1 MNNLSENKI
10 IQWFKQA
17 LKPPPVLTVSE
28 WADQH
33 RILSKK
39 SASEPGKY
47 RTSRTPYLKEIMDCL
62 SVSHPAKVIVFKK
75 SAQVGAT
82 ECGNNWLG
90 YIIDH
95 APGPIMAVQPTVD
108 TAKRNS
114 RLRIEP
120 LIDETPSIK
129 KKIAS
134 TKSRDSAN
142 TILQKDFDGGT
153 LVLTGANSAAGLR
166 SMPAKYLLLDEVN
179 AYPHSVED
187 EGDPISLV
195 FARSKTFSR
204 RKAFLIS
211 TPTTKGACRISEEFE
226 KSDKRFFHVPCPHCN
241 EFQKLEFKNL
251 KWPQGKPHEAGY
263 YCEHCT
269 AEIEEKYKS
278 KMLSRG
284 KWIAEGV
291 SDTIGFFINALYS
304 PAGWQS
310 WKEIAKEYEDAKEE
324 LEKLKKHEKMK
335 AFTNTVMGEAYEESG
350 DVPEWRRIYNQ
361 REGYKIGNVPKGGL
375 FLTAGV
381 DVQKDRI
388 EIEVVAWGRNKE
400 SWSVDY
406 QTFTGN
412 TDTELPWVELSSY
425 IERAFETDSGAHLPI
440 SYVAVDSGYNTQ
452 HVYNFCR
459 KYPVTRLA
467 PVKGEDGLQ
476 MLVGQAKPV
485 DVKLN
490 GKTWRRGVRLFKV
503 GVSMAKS
510 ELYGQLKME
519 YPLDG
524 QAFPPGFCHFPMY
537 GEEYFRQLTAEKVI
551 IKRNRKNFSVMEWV
565 KDRERNEALD
575 CRVYA
580 RAAASIY
587 GLDRFKSTDWDK
599 FQMQTVAKPLQS
611 VQTGEDSK
619 QSEGSGSSQPKTPR
633 KRKRESSFW

>member
-1 MNNLSENKI
+1 MKPSELKI
-10 IQWFKQA
+10 VEWFKQA
-17 LKPPPVLTVSE
+17 FKPPPILTVSE
-28 WADQH
+28 WADEN

-39 SASEPGKY
+39 SSSEPGKY
-47 RTSRTPYLKEIMDCL
+47 RTSRTPYLKEVMDCL
-62 SVSHPAKVIVFKK
+62 SVSHPARVIVFKK

-120 LIDETPSIK
+120 LIDETPSIRK
-129 KKIAS
+129 KLA
-134 TKSRDSAN
+134 TTRSRDSAN

-179 AYPHSVED
+179 AYPNSVED

-195 FARSKTFSR
+195 MARSKTFSR

-211 TPTTKGACRISEEFE
+211 TPTTEGACRISDEF
-226 KSDKRFFHVPCPHCN
+226 DKTDQRYFHVPCPHCDY
-241 EFQKLEFKNL
+241 FQKLEFKLL
-251 KWPQGKPHEAGY
+251 KWPEGKPEECGL
-263 YCEHCT
+263 YCENCN

-278 KMLSRG
+278 KMLARG
-284 KWIAEGV
+284 KWIAEAK
-291 SDTIGFFINALYS
+291 SENIGFFINALYS

-310 WKEIAKEYEDAKEE
+310 WKDIAKEYEDAKQE

-335 AFTNTVMGEAYEESG
+335 AFTNTVLGEPYKETGE
-350 DVPEWRRIYNQ
+350 VPEWRRIYNR
-361 REGYKIGNVPKGGL
+361 REGYAVGTVPKGGL

-381 DVQKDRI
+381 DVQKDRL

-406 QTFTGN
+406 TTIPGN
-412 TDTELPWVELSSY
+412 TDLEAPWTELSSY
-425 IERAFETDSGAHLPI
+425 IERSFPTDFGLYLPI
-440 SYVAVDSGYNTQ
+440 SYLAIDSGYNTQ

-459 KYPVTRLA
+459 RYPVTRLA

-485 DVKLN
+485 DVKLS
-490 GKTWRRGVRLFKV
+490 GKTWRRGVKLFKV

-510 ELYGQLKME
+510 ELYGFLKMD
-519 YPLDG
+519 YPVDG

-551 IKRNRKNFSVMEWV
+551 IKRNRKNYSVMEWV

-587 GLDRFKSTDWDK
+587 GLDRFKSTDWDR
-599 FQMQTVAKPLQS
+599 FQMQTVAKPLEPI
-611 VQTGEDSK
+611 QTGGDSK
-619 QSEGSGSSQPKTPR
+619 NAEGSGTTPTKTPR
-633 KRKRESSFW
+633 KRKRESSIW